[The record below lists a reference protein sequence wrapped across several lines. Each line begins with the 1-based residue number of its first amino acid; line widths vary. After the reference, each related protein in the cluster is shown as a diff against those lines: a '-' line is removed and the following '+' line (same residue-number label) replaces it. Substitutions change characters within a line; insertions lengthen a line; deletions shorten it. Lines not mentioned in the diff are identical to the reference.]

1 MQMSAS
7 QTFHPSY
14 ASSYACSEGFF
25 FDRQKP
31 KPEESWRCR
40 PVTEGVSGES
50 SWRLY
55 GNSSPWSEIG
65 PKQGTAMPISTL
77 MAGASPTGM
86 VVEQHS
92 DTDFHEQRI

>member
-1 MQMSAS
+1 MSAS

-31 KPEESWRCR
+31 KPEESWLCR
-40 PVTEGVSGES
+40 PVTEGVIGES

-65 PKQGTAMPISTL
+65 PKQGTAHAYLNFDGRCITYRDGS
-77 MAGASPTGM
+77 
-86 VVEQHS
+86 
-92 DTDFHEQRI
+92 